1 MTNHRQLILKQRLA
15 SQKVSLKKALGGLM
29 KARKVKQD
37 QFGTELIDE
46 EK

>member
-1 MTNHRQLILKQRLA
+1 MIDLKRIENYRENNRIEA
-15 SQKVSLKKALGGLM
+15 KKALGGLM

-37 QFGTELIDE
+37 QFGTELIDN